1 MRAALEAATG
11 APSQAALVEVVAAY
25 PELRTREP
33 LAEWQADGEFDEASE
48 PRTAGRLTLDRLTGA
63 LLADLVQYDIEEAW
77 WRRTVQVE
85 HAVSQNLEELHE
97 LALGAL
103 HWYGIGVVNQEL
115 ADNCALLAERAE
127 NCGELRLAGVLWD
140 TRGKVLQHPK
150 LASAS
155 NTEEAIRAYERAV
168 TLYEELEQHAAAATV
183 KHNLAGALS
192 ERARDRAASIERGIA
207 LLEEVIASWTALPDP
222 EGVAMAR
229 TNLAVLLLDR
239 KRGAVADNA
248 RRALNQCRAALRYR
262 SLERDPVDY
271 FYSLAN
277 LALAQQRLAESD
289 DRYLRDAESTYGKA
303 FGALS
308 SDLAPWLRARLHSN
322 FTDFLVATA
331 EKLPDERNQR
341 LRRAEEHSRQAV
353 AIHGAHGHAE
363 LPFTQRQLARVLV
376 RRAESDPASAS
387 LHEACD
393 LYLAALEVLTPGEYP
408 ADCMRVADRA
418 AELSVRLDDWRTA
431 SRARMT
437 ALAAWRA
444 TGGDL
449 VSRGGLPHETGPLA
463 DMLTHVEQES
473 RYRDCAYALFRA
485 AWQEIADG
493 QLAAHTPQVQV
504 LLSEA
509 VRLMEDGRATT
520 LRTGTGADAADLAR
534 LRAIDP
540 ELAEEYVTALR
551 EAREESAEAE
561 PTAGGTRRSNGG
573 PARLEPLLEAVR
585 ADPHWPDSPAF
596 CRPRCRTCAGPCPI
610 SRHWCT

>member
-1 MRAALEAATG
+1 MSL
-11 APSQAALVEVVAAY
+11 
-25 PELRTREP
+25 
-33 LAEWQADGEFDEASE
+33 
-48 PRTAGRLTLDRLTGA
+48 
-63 LLADLVQYDIEEAW
+63 
-77 WRRTVQVE
+77 
-85 HAVSQNLEELHE
+85 NLEEVHG

-127 NCGELRLAGVLWD
+127 HCGELRLAGVLWD

-183 KHNLAGALS
+183 KHHLAGALS

-248 RRALNQCRAALRYR
+248 RRALDQCRAALRYG

-277 LALAQQRLAESD
+277 LALAQQRLSESD
-289 DRYLRDAESTYGKA
+289 DRYLRDVVSTYGKA

-331 EKLPDERNQR
+331 EKLPDRRDQR
-341 LRRAEEHSRQAV
+341 LRRAEEHSRHVV

-363 LPFTQRQLARVLV
+363 LPFAQRQLARVLV
-376 RRAESDPASAS
+376 CRAESDPASAS
-387 LHEACD
+387 LHEARY

-449 VSRGGLPHETGPLA
+449 VSRGDLPHETGPLA
-463 DMLTHVEQES
+463 DMLTNVEQEG

-493 QLAAHTPQVQV
+493 HAADTPQVQA

-561 PTAGGTRRSNGG
+561 PAAGGTEETERRTRAAGSPPGGCPG
-573 PARLEPLLEAVR
+573 PARNGRIRPQAAALAAGRAQGPVRSAGTGVPDPLSPGQLRAHRDAVEP
-585 ADPHWPDSPAF
+585 P
-596 CRPRCRTCAGPCPI
+596 RPRHRP
-610 SRHWCT
+610 